1 VVAVMMVPQV
11 HVGCGVY
18 AGGVTVFSV
27 WTSVRGVRGLD
38 TGVRARV
45 GAAERAGSPVVGELV
60 LTNEGPRSAL
70 LLEGELLEGG
80 WQHRVV
86 VQDLVLAPRSS
97 RVVDVACVE
106 QGRWSG
112 ATGHGRRARR
122 ASTRVRSAFR
132 QDEDVRQGAVWSR
145 VGDYGAVLAPSPTGS
160 LLDHLD
166 RVADA
171 PGHRGVVPL
180 PGQRGVVLG
189 VGGQPL
195 LLELFG
201 SSTALAAHL
210 PSMLAAARLDAALVP
225 PTHVGE
231 VPGRRARRMV
241 THLDGMPLG
250 ADPAHGGDG
259 VALGGDTSHAT
270 LGGVAMS
277 TGELAHLSVLN
288 THHPLLEMA

>member
-1 VVAVMMVPQV
+1 MLMMMVPQV

-18 AGGVTVFSV
+18 AGGVTVFPV
-27 WTSVRGVRGLD
+27 WTAVRGVRGLD

-60 LTNEGPRSAL
+60 LTNEGPRPAL

-97 RVVDVACVE
+97 RVVEVACVE

-132 QDEDVRQGAVWSR
+132 QDEGVRQGAVWSR

-166 RVADA
+166 RVADT
-171 PGHRGVVPL
+171 PGHRGVVAL
-180 PGQRGVVLG
+180 PGQRGGDPRCRWAAVAAGVVRVVHGLG
-189 VGGQPL
+189 GAPAEHAGCGTPGRGFGATHPCGGGP
-195 LLELFG
+195 G
-201 SSTALAAHL
+201 SAGAAHGH
-210 PSMLAAARLDAALVP
+210 PPRRAAA
-225 PTHVGE
+225 G
-231 VPGRRARRMV
+231 
-241 THLDGMPLG
+241 
-250 ADPAHGGDG
+250 
-259 VALGGDTSHAT
+259 S
-270 LGGVAMS
+270 
-277 TGELAHLSVLN
+277 
-288 THHPLLEMA
+288 